1 MSLSGY
7 EKAAIFLTSV
17 GEEAAT
23 EVFKCLDMEDIGK
36 ISQHMTRLK
45 KVKRTAVV
53 EVFKEAYEIIAR
65 GDFHH
70 VGGEE
75 FLKRILSKRL
85 GEEGATKIL
94 QIASQESPFDALKSV
109 DSRTL
114 MNLLIRE
121 HPQTIA
127 LILCLLEPVQAAKVL
142 TSLPDELMA
151 DVSMRIANIESIP
164 ENAIEEINEVLKGQ
178 LNANKSKGKK
188 LSGVKTIAGIL
199 NQCNRNNEQVILEKI
214 YEHNNTLAESIKRSM
229 FTFEDLV
236 KIDDRGIQ
244 NVLKEISTEDLAV
257 ALKTTSEAL
266 KEKIFKNMSQRAV
279 QMLKEEMQTK
289 GPIRVSDVEKAQQ
302 TILSII
308 KKLEADGK
316 IVLGGKGG
324 EELIV

>member
-94 QIASQESPFDALKSV
+94 QIASHESPFDALKSV

>member
-1 MSLSGY
+1 MPLSGY
-7 EKAAIFLTSV
+7 EKAAIFLTTV

-53 EVFKEAYEIIAR
+53 EVLKEAHEIIAR
-65 GDFHH
+65 GDLHH
-70 VGGEE
+70 AGGEE

-85 GEEGATKIL
+85 GEDGATKML
-94 QIASQESPFDALKSV
+94 QMASQESPFDTLKSV

-142 TSLPDELMA
+142 TSLPDELMS

-188 LSGVKTIAGIL
+188 LSGVKTIADIL

-244 NVLKEISTEDLAV
+244 NVLKEIGTEDLAV

-302 TILSII
+302 TILSIT

-316 IVLGGKGG
+316 IVLAGKGG

>member
-75 FLKRILSKRL
+75 FLKKILSKRL

-188 LSGVKTIAGIL
+188 LGGVKTIADIL

>member
-1 MSLSGY
+1 MPLSGY

-36 ISQHMTRLK
+36 ISQHMTGLK

-53 EVFKEAYEIIAR
+53 EVLKEAYEIIAR
-65 GDFHH
+65 GDMHH

-85 GEEGATKIL
+85 GEEGAAKIL
-94 QIASQESPFDALKSV
+94 QMASQESPLDALKSV

-114 MNLLIRE
+114 TNLLIGE

-164 ENAIEEINEVLKGQ
+164 RAR
-178 LNANKSKGKK
+178 S
-188 LSGVKTIAGIL
+188 
-199 NQCNRNNEQVILEKI
+199 
-214 YEHNNTLAESIKRSM
+214 KRSM
-229 FTFEDLV
+229 KSSKD
-236 KIDDRGIQ
+236 
-244 NVLKEISTEDLAV
+244 SWMSA
-257 ALKTTSEAL
+257 
-266 KEKIFKNMSQRAV
+266 KEKAKSSV
-279 QMLKEEMQTK
+279 
-289 GPIRVSDVEKAQQ
+289 VSKQ
-302 TILSII
+302 S
-308 KKLEADGK
+308 
-316 IVLGGKGG
+316 
-324 EELIV
+324 LIS

>member
-53 EVFKEAYEIIAR
+53 EVFKEAYEIIAK

>member
-7 EKAAIFLTSV
+7 EKAAIFLTTV

-36 ISQHMTRLK
+36 ISQYMTRLK

-53 EVFKEAYEIIAR
+53 EVLKEAHEIIAR
-65 GDFHH
+65 GDLHH

-85 GEEGATKIL
+85 GEDGATKVL
-94 QIASQESPFDALKSV
+94 QMASQESPFDALKSV

-127 LILCLLEPVQAAKVL
+127 LILCLLEPVQSAKVL

-188 LSGVKTIAGIL
+188 LSGVKTIADIL

-214 YEHNNTLAESIKRSM
+214 FEHNNTLAESIKRSM

-244 NVLKEISTEDLAV
+244 NVLKEIGTEDLAV

-289 GPIRVSDVEKAQQ
+289 GPVRVSDVEKAQQ
-302 TILSII
+302 TILRVT